1 MIQVMVILGR
11 GREQDKMWEGH
22 FLSGQ
27 MHVIFEVLAFVLG
40 NVFMVA
46 LL

>member
-1 MIQVMVILGR
+1 MG
-11 GREQDKMWEGH
+11 GPS
-22 FLSGQ
+22 SGQ